1 MNTKDRF
8 MGAMFGMAA
17 GDALGTTV
25 EFQARGTFQ
34 PLTTIVGGGVFGL
47 KAGDWTDDTSMG
59 LCIAE
64 SLGKRKCFDPVHQ
77 MDLFVEWWARGHNSS
92 RPDKGCFDIGTATRA
107 ALRGWKASKTWAS
120 TDNYEANPYQGD
132 PDPTTAGNGC
142 IMRLAPV
149 PLFFHGQDDKTIA
162 DYSVLSS
169 KTTHGAETCLQSSA
183 LFGLMIAKAAQGKD
197 KDTMFAEAADYMV
210 KNFNL
215 HPHVREVVEG
225 SFLVKPESL
234 VSGAGYVVTTLEAAL
249 WAFYRTD
256 NFRDGAL
263 MVVNL
268 GNDADTTG
276 AVYGQIAGAYYGYEG
291 IPKEW
296 REIISRKD
304 IIKKFTENLYKA
316 AKENATNDRT

>member
-8 MGAMFGMAA
+8 KGAMFGMAA

-25 EFQARGTFQ
+25 EFQARGTFK
-34 PLTTIVGGGVFGL
+34 PVTTIVGGGVFGL
-47 KAGDWTDDTSMG
+47 NAGDWTDDTSMG

-64 SLGKRKCFDPVHQ
+64 SLGKRKCFDPAHQ
-77 MDLFVEWWARGHNSS
+77 MDLFLEWWARGHNSS
-92 RPDKGCFDIGTATRA
+92 RPDKGCFDIGTTTRA
-107 ALRGWKASKTWAS
+107 ALRGWKFHKQMA
-120 TDNYEANPYQGD
+120 DHVDQLNPFQGD
-132 PDPTTAGNGC
+132 TDLSTAGNGC

-149 PLFFHGQDDKTIA
+149 PLFFHEFSDYDIA
-162 DYSVLSS
+162 QYSMMSS
-169 KTTHGAETCLQSSA
+169 RTTHAALTCLQSSA
-183 LFGLMIAKAAQGKD
+183 FLGLLIAKATQGGSKGAMY
-197 KDTMFAEAADYMV
+197 TEAADFM
-210 KNFNL
+210 NREFDL
-215 HPHVREVVEG
+215 HPHVKEVVDG
-225 SFLVKPESL
+225 SFLTKPESL

-296 REIISRKD
+296 RDILSRKD
-304 IIKKFTENLYKA
+304 IINKFTENLYKA
-316 AKENATNDRT
+316 AKENATDART